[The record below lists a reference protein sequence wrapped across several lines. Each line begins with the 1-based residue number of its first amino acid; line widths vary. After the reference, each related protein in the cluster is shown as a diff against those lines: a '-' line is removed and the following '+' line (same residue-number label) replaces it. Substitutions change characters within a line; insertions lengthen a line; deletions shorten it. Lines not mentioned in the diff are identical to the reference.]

1 MLALTEKQVLATGAP
16 QQRNPAKRRVSG
28 HSRGDA
34 VDDDVA
40 MAEVYPAVDADLES
54 LHRAGREKGETLS
67 KALMYQIILAHTRP
81 TKVSDG
87 AFTITLST
95 D

>member
-1 MLALTEKQVLATGAP
+1 MS
-16 QQRNPAKRRVSG
+16 RVSG

-34 VDDDVA
+34 DDDDVA

-54 LHRAGREKGETLS
+54 LHLAGREKGETLS
-67 KALMYQIILAHTRP
+67 KALLYQILLAHTRP
-81 TKVSDG
+81 TKVLDG
-87 AFTITLST
+87 AVTITLGT